1 MKITYEKKIKDSS
14 SSCIRLFYRGSRS
27 KMERFFFFSFFH
39 SIQQFRII
47 RRNFLFYPS
56 FSLGERAN
64 AQRESIG
71 RKSRCQQT
79 LNLNPFLSAE
89 RGSNRYRRSREP
101 RIVNSSTPSPFSIS
115 RPSIPKNFIRYYSE
129 LHELLS
135 PFRFSPPPSFL
146 SSVRSPPFCSLPPP
160 PPSLHPFR
168 LCLRK
173 FKFSVILHPGQN
185 IPVYSGDKYTRQQS
199 ARFLSSFLPSFLPPA
214 QGSGIP

>member
-1 MKITYEKKIKDSS
+1 MYPAFLSWIQIEDGTV
-14 SSCIRLFYRGSRS
+14 L
-27 KMERFFFFSFFH
+27 FFSFFH

-135 PFRFSPPPSFL
+135 PFRSSPPPSFRFPRSGL
-146 SSVRSPPFCSLPPP
+146 LPFVRSLPLPH
-160 PPSLHPFR
+160 LFT
-168 LCLRK
+168 L
-173 FKFSVILHPGQN
+173 FAF
-185 IPVYSGDKYTRQQS
+185 VY
-199 ARFLSSFLPSFLPPA
+199 ANSSSP
-214 QGSGIP
+214 

>member
-1 MKITYEKKIKDSS
+1 MIHLRRTRLPRIDDICAETLLATVFLILLSRYIENNVREEDK
-14 SSCIRLFYRGSRS
+14 RLFLFLRVSGFSIVDPDRRWNGS
-27 KMERFFFFSFFH
+27 FFSFFH

-135 PFRFSPPPSFL
+135 PFRSSPPPSFRFPRSGL
-146 SSVRSPPFCSLPPP
+146 LPFVRSLPLPH
-160 PPSLHPFR
+160 LFT
-168 LCLRK
+168 L
-173 FKFSVILHPGQN
+173 FAF
-185 IPVYSGDKYTRQQS
+185 VY
-199 ARFLSSFLPSFLPPA
+199 ANSSSP
-214 QGSGIP
+214 